1 MAENVFE
8 FRRFFYCS
16 ENDKKIILVKGSLWS
31 SLKDPVVNILIID
44 ILSVIFIKILPRR
57 KARIL

>member
-1 MAENVFE
+1 VAENVFE

>member
-1 MAENVFE
+1 MAENVLE

-16 ENDKKIILVKGSLWS
+16 ENDKKIILVKGYLWS

>member
-1 MAENVFE
+1 MAENVLE

-31 SLKDPVVNILIID
+31 SLKDSVVNILIID
-44 ILSVIFIKILPRR
+44 IYDRIKY
-57 KARIL
+57 KC

>member
-1 MAENVFE
+1 MAENVLE

-44 ILSVIFIKILPRR
+44 ILSVIFFDLSN
-57 KARIL
+57 

>member
-1 MAENVFE
+1 MAENVLELGVFSI
-8 FRRFFYCS
+8 CS

-44 ILSVIFIKILPRR
+44 ILSVIFIKILPCR

>member
-1 MAENVFE
+1 MAENVLE
-8 FRRFFYCS
+8 FRHFFYCS

>member
-1 MAENVFE
+1 MAENVLE
-8 FRRFFYCS
+8 FRRFFYCN